1 MADSPLKRFV
11 LELHFQLHDTD
22 CSSVC
27 FDPLANEISKGAAQG
42 RTTAVFVGLV
52 GVNIPHVERLM
63 PSTSQPPMSKQQRHL
78 K

>member
-1 MADSPLKRFV
+1 MILTVDQF
-11 LELHFQLHDTD
+11 
-22 CSSVC
+22 C

-52 GVNIPHVERLM
+52 AVVGELVNIPHVEGLM